1 MKLRCLIVD
10 DEPMARKG
18 LQEHLEAVEFLELAG
33 VCENAIKAAGHLES
47 GSIDLMFLDIHMP
60 KLSGI
65 DFLKTMKH
73 TPMVIFTTA
82 YSEYALE
89 GYALDVID
97 YLMKPISFDR
107 FLKAVVKARD
117 FHLLRQRTDTQDKDF
132 FFIKS
137 DSKFEKIHYHD
148 VQYVEAMQNY
158 VVLHTKGRKL
168 IAYITLSGLE
178 SQLPASLFIKPHKSF
193 LVAIQKIQAVDGN
206 ELVLEAARIPIS
218 RNLKDQVMQQI
229 VNNNLLKR

>member
-1 MKLRCLIVD
+1 MKLKCLIVD
-10 DEPMARKG
+10 DEPVARKG

-33 VCENAIKAAGHLES
+33 ACENAMKAASHLES
-47 GSIDLMFLDIHMP
+47 GAIDLIFLDIHMP

-73 TPMVIFTTA
+73 APMVIFTTA

-89 GYALDVID
+89 GYALDIID

-107 FLKAVVKARD
+107 FLKAVVKARE
-117 FHLLRQRTDTQDKDF
+117 FHQLRHRPDKQGNDF

-137 DSKFEKIHYHD
+137 DSKYEKIQYQD
-148 VQYVEAMQNY
+148 VQYIEAMQNY
-158 VVLHTKGRKL
+158 VVLHTRARKL

-178 SQLPASLFIKPHKSF
+178 SQLPSNQFIKPHKSF
-193 LVAIQKIQAVDGN
+193 LVAIGKIQAVDRN
-206 ELVLEAARIPIS
+206 ELVLESARIPIS
-218 RNLKDQVMQQI
+218 RNLKDQVMQVI
-229 VNNNLLKR
+229 VNSNLLKR